1 MEHPGKFDER
11 PTGSIAMSNR
21 DYEERAFTVGLGG
34 PVGSGKNEKVYN
46 INDPPIQIFFSMYI
60 YVNICICLINT

>member
-11 PTGSIAMSNR
+11 PTGSNAITNPDR

-34 PVGSGKNEKVYN
+34 PVGSGEWIIY
-46 INDPPIQIFFSMYI
+46 INYI
-60 YVNICICLINT
+60 NLS